1 MRLFSRSRNDTH
13 MSMNPLRISWM
24 LSRCRAK
31 PNGIQI
37 IFIVEFSWLINPLPV
52 LQAIRP
58 TALIGSAGV
67 GRSFTKEVIEAMS
80 SINEVKLNITVLSRL
95 LFSIVQFSTFN
106 YFQRNA
112 ETHHP
117 RSIKPNVTVW
127 MYCWRGI
134 YLESGSVSCTAFV
147 FPPAKF
153 LASIS

>member
-1 MRLFSRSRNDTH
+1 
-13 MSMNPLRISWM
+13 M

-117 RSIKPNVTVW
+117 RSIKPNVTV
-127 MYCWRGI
+127 
-134 YLESGSVSCTAFV
+134 
-147 FPPAKF
+147 
-153 LASIS
+153 